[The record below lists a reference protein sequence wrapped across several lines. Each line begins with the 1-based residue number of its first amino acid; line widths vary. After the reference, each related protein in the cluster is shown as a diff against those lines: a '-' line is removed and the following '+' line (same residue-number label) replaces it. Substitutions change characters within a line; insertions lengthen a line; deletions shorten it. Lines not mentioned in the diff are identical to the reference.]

1 MEYEEN
7 DCVSGLFQTFQSVQR
22 KWEGVERSVKL
33 SARCLNLVDVRPESF
48 DRRDLTKTAI
58 ANHLSSYVHQV
69 LDHQLVFNQC
79 KDVVNDLTGQIS
91 RLKEEIS
98 QLKSSNLSAQD
109 SIISLQKELLS
120 TKNEQLDLLQTSV
133 GAAVKSSVQT
143 EMKSYS
149 DALTAKSVEMK
160 SASKPTI
167 KSIKRAVEEVVQ
179 EEDRNKN
186 VIVFGMK
193 EDDGEMI
200 GEKVDELFGHLGTK
214 PRHECV
220 RIGVK
225 KKDAAVKPRPIKVSM
240 ASSAHVSQI
249 LRAARSLSHSDSF
262 KNVFVCPDRTVDE
275 RKARKEAVTVLQKRI
290 ADDPNNKHYIRG
302 GKVVT
307 VSAD

>member
-1 MEYEEN
+1 M
-7 DCVSGLFQTFQSVQR
+7 SGLFQTFQSVQR
-22 KWEGVERSVKL
+22 KWEDVERSVKL

-58 ANHLSSYVHQV
+58 ASYLSSYVHQV
-69 LDHQLVFNQC
+69 LDQKSVFDQC
-79 KDVVNDLTGQIS
+79 KDVVHDLTGQIS

-149 DALTAKSVEMK
+149 DALTAKSVELK
-160 SASKPTI
+160 STVSKPEM

-179 EEDRNKN
+179 AEDRNKN

-200 GEKVDELFGHLGTK
+200 GGKVDKLFEHLGTK

-240 ASSAHVSQI
+240 ASSAHVLQI
-249 LRAARSLSHSDSF
+249 LRAARSLRHSESF

-275 RKARKEAVTVLQKRI
+275 RKARKEAVTALQKRI
-290 ADDPNNKHYIRG
+290 ADDPDNKHYIRG

-307 VSAD
+307 VAAD